1 MSFVHLCADITDTLA
16 TWEQETGDVSSC
28 PLKQASVGILAVS
41 CQFSLVGVE
50 SLAEPLIW
58 GSLAHTRPQRWCVCV
73 KDPAGLPVRVLEA
86 LYLLYP
92 LLEHMNVLCV
102 MFHNSWLSLS
112 FSLDLPLWQT
122 AVFCLNEWH
131 NDRYELETCHRTS
144 SMVHSSLNTE
154 LSMKP
159 VCNHSL
165 FWFFVHFS
173 TAFWLYLIPD
183 EARNPTDLHWRI
195 WATSSNSATQ
205 SWQASK
211 SENDINMLDFSMQSS
226 DSV

>member
-1 MSFVHLCADITDTLA
+1 MLIIVTHSADA
-16 TWEQETGDVSSC
+16 KYHWHSSNMRQETCPVVPWSKRVLVSWLC
-28 PLKQASVGILAVS
+28 PV
-41 CQFSLVGVE
+41 
-50 SLAEPLIW
+50 SLAYWEWRAWPSCWSGAVWHIPTPRD
-58 GSLAHTRPQRWCVCV
+58 GVCV

-102 MFHNSWLSLS
+102 MFHNSCLSLS
-112 FSLDLPLWQT
+112 FSLDLPPWQT
-122 AVFCLNEWH
+122 AVFCLSEWH

-144 SMVHSSLNTE
+144 SVVHSSLNTE

-173 TAFWLYLIPD
+173 TVFWLYLIPD
-183 EARNPTDLHWRI
+183 EARNPKDLQWR
-195 WATSSNSATQ
+195 T
-205 SWQASK
+205 
-211 SENDINMLDFSMQSS
+211 
-226 DSV
+226 